1 MWDVLFSWLFSYKD
15 NVKVTHWPELENILG
30 KLPSWSRF
38 HVCFAIL
45 KMKLQPT
52 MKLGPPPPF
61 GYHAKRTDDAGTSSE
76 DDGLPRS
83 PPEMSLFQ
91 EILSSGTTVRVSS
104 SGADKKQCLI
114 TSFAYVWEVEW
125 IIWLAICIATLPPN
139 NSEISYLKGESAL
152 SLKTIT

>member
-1 MWDVLFSWLFSYKD
+1 MTAFIPEIGQESARPVRVFSQE
-15 NVKVTHWPELENILG
+15 NVSDRIRALQ
-30 KLPSWSRF
+30 
-38 HVCFAIL
+38 
-45 KMKLQPT
+45 MKLQPT

-76 DDGLPRS
+76 DDGLLRS

-114 TSFAYVWEVEW
+114 TSFAYVWEVE
-125 IIWLAICIATLPPN
+125 
-139 NSEISYLKGESAL
+139 
-152 SLKTIT
+152 